1 MNKKPKPTP
10 ARLVRSIITLLGTPR
25 TMFSDR
31 IQNGRSLK
39 VWGWD
44 DTLYTEASNVLARHG
59 YRVRRVRTSWG
70 STRLHVFEK

>member
-1 MNKKPKPTP
+1 MNNKPKPTP
-10 ARLVRSIITLLGTPR
+10 AQLVRSLITLLGTPR
-25 TMFSDR
+25 TLFSDR

-44 DTLYTEASNVLARHG
+44 ERLYSEASMILARHG
-59 YRVRRVRTSWG
+59 YRVRKVKTSFG